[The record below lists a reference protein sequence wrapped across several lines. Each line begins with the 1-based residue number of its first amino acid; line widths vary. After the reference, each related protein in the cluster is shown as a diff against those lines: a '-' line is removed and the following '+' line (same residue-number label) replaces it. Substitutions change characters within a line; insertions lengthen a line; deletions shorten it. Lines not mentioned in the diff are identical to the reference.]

1 MSLPIHIIEKY
12 LRGDATEQE
21 CQLVNDWYYSFNDE
35 SALAEADLKQ
45 LHNQVRER
53 IRRRLDENISKLKT
67 TQKRRSKLL
76 QLTAAITI
84 PAVLAIGIYFF
95 SKKNAEPAVTD
106 PGSVAIAEDTIVP
119 GGNKA
124 TLILADGRRIV
135 LDSADAGIVGVEGDL
150 QIIKPEDGAI
160 VYKAGTPQRQAGAV
174 LYNTII
180 TPRGGQ
186 HHVTLPDGTKVW
198 LNSAS
203 SLRYPI
209 VFEGSNREVYLSGEG
224 YFEVTTALSEKGM
237 RKPFTVSVHTAGKDD
252 MKVNVLGT
260 KFNIM
265 GYDDEEVVKTTLVE
279 GRVELWHNS
288 RNAAILPGQQATLS
302 KTDPGFTLAKADI
315 RQALAWKNGEFRFEK
330 MSIKGIM
337 RQLSRW
343 YETEVAFKGN
353 VDGAH
358 LSGVFPKT
366 EDIKQLLEVLETTG
380 LVTFQIKGKKI
391 TVLPK

>member
-1 MSLPIHIIEKY
+1 MELPIHIIEKY

-35 SALAEADLKQ
+35 GALSDAGLKQ

-53 IRRRLDENISKLKT
+53 IRMRLDESIRQVKAAE
-67 TQKRRSKLL
+67 KRRSRSR
-76 QLTAAITI
+76 QLAAAIVI
-84 PAVLAIGIYFF
+84 PAVLTIGIYFI
-95 SKKNAEPAVTD
+95 SKKNTGSAVTD
-106 PGSVAIAEDTIVP
+106 PGTVAIAEDTIVP

-124 TLILADGRRIV
+124 TLILADGRKIV
-135 LDSADAGIVGVEGDL
+135 LDSAHAGIVGAEGGL

-160 VYKAGTPQRQAGAV
+160 VYKASTPNMQAGKV

-186 HHVTLPDGTKVW
+186 HRVTLPDGTTVW

-209 VFEGSNREVYLSGEG
+209 VPDGSSREVYLSGEG
-224 YFEVTTALSEKGM
+224 YFEVATALSETGNK
-237 RKPFTVSVHTAGKDD
+237 KPFIVSVHTTRKDD

-260 KFNIM
+260 RFNIM
-265 GYDDEEVVKTTLVE
+265 GYGDEEVVKTTLVE
-279 GRVELWHNS
+279 GRVELWNNS
-288 RNAAILPGQQATLS
+288 RNAAIVPGQQATLS
-302 KTDPGFTLAKADI
+302 KTDSGFTLAKADI

-330 MSIKGIM
+330 MSIQGIM

-343 YETEVAFKGN
+343 YETEVEFKDN
-353 VDGAH
+353 LDGIH
-358 LSGVFPKT
+358 LSGVFSRT
-366 EDIKQLLEVLETTG
+366 ADIKELLEVLETTG
-380 LVTFQIKGKKI
+380 LVAFEIKGKKI
-391 TVLPK
+391 TVLSK

>member
-1 MSLPIHIIEKY
+1 MDLPIHIIEKY

-21 CQLVNDWYYSFNDE
+21 CQMVNDWYYSFNDE
-35 SALAEADLKQ
+35 STLSKADLKP
-45 LHNQVRER
+45 LHDQVRER
-53 IRRRLDENISKLKT
+53 IRTRLDENISKLKAT
-67 TQKRRSKLL
+67 EKKRSKLL
-76 QLTAAITI
+76 KLAAAIVI
-84 PAVLAIGIYFF
+84 PAVLTIGIYFF
-95 SKKNAEPAVTD
+95 SKKNAGTAVTD
-106 PGSVAIAEDTIVP
+106 PGTVAITEDTIAP

-135 LDSADAGIVGVEGDL
+135 LDSAGAGIIGVEGDL

-160 VYKAGTPQRQAGAV
+160 VYKAGTPHRQAGTV

-209 VFEGSNREVYLSGEG
+209 AFEGSNREVYLSGEG
-224 YFEVTTALSEKGM
+224 YFEVATALSEKGM
-237 RKPFTVSVHTAGKDD
+237 RRSFIVSVHTTRKDD
-252 MKVNVLGT
+252 MKVSVLGT

-265 GYDDEEVVKTTLVE
+265 GYSDEEVVKTTLVE
-279 GRVELWHNS
+279 GRVELSHNS
-288 RNAAILPGQQATLS
+288 RNAAIVPGQQATLT
-302 KTDPGFTLAKADI
+302 KTDSGFTLAKADI

-343 YETEVAFKGN
+343 YETEVEFKGN

-358 LSGVFPKT
+358 LSGVFSRT

-380 LVTFQIKGKKI
+380 LVAFQIKGKKI
-391 TVLPK
+391 TVLSK

>member
-35 SALAEADLKQ
+35 STLAEAGLKQ

-53 IRRRLDENISKLKT
+53 IRRRLDENINKLKT
-67 TQKRRSKLL
+67 TQKRRSKFL

-95 SKKNAEPAVTD
+95 SKKNAGSTATD

-209 VFEGSNREVYLSGEG
+209 VFEGSSREVYLSGEG

-265 GYDDEEVVKTTLVE
+265 GYGDEEVVKTTLVE

-391 TVLPK
+391 TVLSK

>member
-1 MSLPIHIIEKY
+1 MELPIHIIEKY

-21 CQLVNDWYYSFNDE
+21 CQMVNDWYYSFNDE
-35 SALAEADLKQ
+35 STLSGADLKQ

-53 IRRRLDENISKLKT
+53 IRMRLDESISKVKAAE
-67 TQKRRSKLL
+67 KRRSRFR
-76 QLTAAITI
+76 QLAAAIVI
-84 PAVLAIGIYFF
+84 PAVLTIGIYFI
-95 SKKNAEPAVTD
+95 SKKNTGTAVTD
-106 PGSVAIAEDTIVP
+106 PGSVAIAEDSIVP

-124 TLILADGRRIV
+124 TLILADGRKIV
-135 LDSADAGIVGVEGDL
+135 LDSAHAGIVGAEGGL

-160 VYKAGTPQRQAGAV
+160 VYKAGTPNRQAGKV

-186 HHVTLPDGTKVW
+186 HRVTLPDGTTVW

-203 SLRYPI
+203 TLRYSIAP
-209 VFEGSNREVYLSGEG
+209 EESSREVYLQGEG
-224 YFEVTTALSEKGM
+224 YFEVATALSETGSK
-237 RKPFTVSVHTAGKDD
+237 KPFIVSVHTTRKDD

-260 KFNIM
+260 RFNIM
-265 GYDDEEVVKTTLVE
+265 GYGDEEVVKTTLVE

-288 RNAAILPGQQATLS
+288 RHAAIVPGQQATLS

-330 MSIKGIM
+330 MSIQGIM

-343 YETEVAFKGN
+343 YETEVEFKGN
-353 VDGAH
+353 MDGAH
-358 LSGVFPKT
+358 LSGVFSKT
-366 EDIKQLLEVLETTG
+366 DDIKQLLEVLETTG
-380 LVTFQIKGKKI
+380 LVAFQIKGKKI
-391 TVLPK
+391 TVLSK

>member
-1 MSLPIHIIEKY
+1 M
-12 LRGDATEQE
+12 
-21 CQLVNDWYYSFNDE
+21 VNDWYYSFNDE
-35 SALAEADLKQ
+35 STLSGADLKQ

-53 IRRRLDENISKLKT
+53 IRMRLDESISKLKAAE
-67 TQKRRSKLL
+67 KRRNKFR
-76 QLTAAITI
+76 QLAAAIVI
-84 PAVLAIGIYFF
+84 PAVLTVGIYFF
-95 SKKNAEPAVTD
+95 SKNNTGSAVTD
-106 PGSVAIAEDTIVP
+106 PNSVAIVEDTIVP

-124 TLILADGRRIV
+124 TLILADGRKIV
-135 LDSADAGIVGVEGDL
+135 LDSANAGIVGAEGGL

-160 VYKAGTPQRQAGAV
+160 VYKASTPNMQADKV

-186 HHVTLPDGTKVW
+186 HRVTLPDGTKVW

-209 VFEGSNREVYLSGEG
+209 IPEGSSREVYLQGEG
-224 YFEVTTALSEKGM
+224 YFEVATALSETGNK
-237 RKPFTVSVHTAGKDD
+237 KPFIVSVHTTRNDD

-265 GYDDEEVVKTTLVE
+265 GYGDEEVVKTTLVE

-288 RNAAILPGQQATLS
+288 RHAAIVPGQQATLS
-302 KTDPGFTLAKADI
+302 KTDSGFMLAKADI

-330 MSIKGIM
+330 MSIQGIM

-343 YETEVAFKGN
+343 YEAEVEFKGN
-353 VDGAH
+353 VEGAH
-358 LSGVFPKT
+358 LSGVFSRT
-366 EDIKQLLEVLETTG
+366 DDIKQLLEVLETTG
-380 LVTFQIKGKKI
+380 LVAFQIKGKKI
-391 TVLPK
+391 TVLSK